1 MERYAHY
8 SDSSRIILPLLD
20 GIIIFG
26 AFRASTILV
35 SDAWLFDSY
44 ASFFVVFALL
54 WSMLSHHYAN
64 IFRLDRQISY
74 GEKLVYLL
82 RTFLMHG
89 GLLFGVALLLHV
101 SWMPQRQLLVVYGL
115 AVAGVVLGRFLLAF
129 CYRLYQR
136 YFAEPHSR
144 FIIVGASTSG
154 QQLYYFLR
162 AHDPDGS
169 QFKGFFAD
177 ENVPAALSH
186 LVRGTVAEVKDY
198 CRRTPVDEIYFAL
211 PFTQQALIADL
222 TSFAADNFLSLRIVP
237 DYHGTLGQDVNMYLC
252 DHLPVLM
259 VRRAPLAMWANLVLK
274 RAFDI
279 GFSLLVIVL
288 LFPLV
293 LPVLALAIKLDS
305 KGPVFFRQM
314 RPGKRNRLFPCY
326 KLRTMS
332 AGHQQAEL
340 QATKADP
347 RVTHLGRYLRKYNLD
362 ELPQFFNV
370 LLGHMSVVGPRPN
383 MISQLEEY
391 SKHIHTYAM
400 RHAVMPGITGY
411 AQVNG
416 FRGET
421 RAPNAMEKRVEY
433 DLKYLENWSFSLDMQ
448 IIGLTLRNMIK
459 GEKNAY

>member
-8 SDSSRIILPLLD
+8 ADTNRIILPLLD
-20 GIIIFG
+20 VIIIFE
-26 AFRASTILV
+26 AFRIAGFLV
-35 SDAWLFDSY
+35 SHTWAFAGY
-44 ASFFVVFALL
+44 APFFVVFALL
-54 WSMLSHHYAN
+54 WWILSQQYAN
-64 IFRLDRQISY
+64 IFRLDRWISY

-82 RTFLMHG
+82 RTFLLHG
-89 GLLFGVALLLHV
+89 SLLVGAALLLRVRWLPLQH
-101 SWMPQRQLLVVYGL
+101 LVLVYSL
-115 AVAGVVLGRFLLAF
+115 ALMGVVLGRFLLAF

-144 FIIVGASTSG
+144 CIIVGASASG
-154 QQLYYFLR
+154 QKLYYFLR

-177 ENVPAALSH
+177 ENVPPALRH
-186 LVRGTVAEVKDY
+186 LVQGTVAEVKDY

-211 PFTQQALIADL
+211 PFTQEALIQDL
-222 TSFAADNFLSLRIVP
+222 TGFAAENFLSLRIVP
-237 DYHGTLGQDVNMYLC
+237 DYPATLGPDVDMYLC
-252 DHLPVLM
+252 DHLPVLT
-259 VRRAPLAMWANLVLK
+259 VRRAPLALWANLVLK

-279 GFSLLVIVL
+279 GFSVLVIGL

-293 LPVLALAIKLDS
+293 LPVLALAIKADS
-305 KGPVFFRQM
+305 PGPVFFRQM

-326 KLRTMS
+326 KLRTMR
-332 AGHQQAEL
+332 AGPAQAER
-340 QATKADP
+340 QATPADP
-347 RVTHLGRYLRKYNLD
+347 RVTRLGRYLRKYNLD

-391 SKHIHTYAM
+391 SKHIRSYPM

-421 RAPNAMEKRVEY
+421 RAPNAMEMRVEY
-433 DLKYLENWSFSLDMQ
+433 DLKYLENWTFGLDMQ
-448 IIGLTLRNMIK
+448 IIGLTLRNMLR

>member
-8 SDSSRIILPLLD
+8 SDSNRILLPLLD
-20 GIIIFG
+20 AALIFG
-26 AFRASTILV
+26 AFRVADFLV
-35 SDAWLFDSY
+35 SHTWTFAGH
-44 ASFFVVFALL
+44 APFFVVFALL
-54 WSMLSHHYAN
+54 WWILSQHYAN
-64 IFRLDRQISY
+64 IFRLDRRISY

-82 RTFLMHG
+82 RTFLLHG
-89 GLLFGVALLLHV
+89 ALLLGAA
-101 SWMPQRQLLVVYGL
+101 LLLGVRWLPLRHLLLVYGL
-115 AVAGVVLGRFLLAF
+115 AIGGVVLGRFVLAF

-144 FIIVGASTSG
+144 YIIVGASASG

-177 ENVPAALSH
+177 GNVPAALRP
-186 LVRGTVAEVKDY
+186 LVQGTVAEVQDY

-211 PFTQQALIADL
+211 PFTQQALIRDL
-222 TSFAADNFLSLRIVP
+222 TSFAAENFLSLRIVP
-237 DYHGTLGQDVNMYLC
+237 DYHGTLGPDAGMYLC
-252 DHLPVLM
+252 DHLPVLT
-259 VRRAPLAMWANLVLK
+259 VRRAPLALWANLVLK

-279 GFSLLVIVL
+279 GFSVLVIGL
-288 LFPLV
+288 LFPVL
-293 LPVLALAIKLDS
+293 LPVLALAIKADS
-305 KGPVFFRQM
+305 PGPVFFRQL

-326 KLRTMS
+326 KLRTMR
-332 AGHQQAEL
+332 AGPAPAEL
-340 QATKADP
+340 QATQNDP
-347 RVTHLGRYLRKYNLD
+347 RVTRLGRYLRRYNLD

-391 SKHIHTYAM
+391 SKHIRAYPL

-421 RAPNAMEKRVEY
+421 RAPNAMEMRVEY
-433 DLKYLENWSFSLDMQ
+433 DLKYLENWTFGLDMQ
-448 IIGLTLRNMIK
+448 IIALTLRNMVR

>member
-8 SDSSRIILPLLD
+8 SDSNRIILPVLD
-20 GIIIFG
+20 VIIIFG
-26 AFRASTILV
+26 AFRASGFLV
-35 SDAWLFDSY
+35 LDTWAFANY
-44 ASFFVVFALL
+44 APFFVIFALL
-54 WSMLSHHYAN
+54 WWILSQHYAN
-64 IFRLDRQISY
+64 IFRLDRRITY

-82 RTFLMHG
+82 RTFLLH
-89 GLLFGVALLLHV
+89 GLLLVGAALLLHV
-101 SWMPQRQLLVVYGL
+101 HWMPMQHLLMVYVL
-115 AVAGVVLGRFLLAF
+115 AIDGVVLGRFLLAF

-136 YFAEPHSR
+136 YFTEPHSR
-144 FIIVGASTSG
+144 FIIVGASASG

-177 ENVPAALSH
+177 ENVPAALRH
-186 LVRGTVAEVKDY
+186 LVQGTVADVKDY

-211 PFTQQALIADL
+211 PLTQQALIADL
-222 TSFAADNFLSLRIVP
+222 TSFAAENFLSLRIAP
-237 DYHGTLGQDVNMYLC
+237 DYHGTLGQDVDMYFC
-252 DHLPVLM
+252 DHLPVLT
-259 VRRAPLAMWANLVLK
+259 VRRAPLAMWTNLVLK

-279 GFSLLVIVL
+279 GFSVLVIGL
-288 LFPLV
+288 LFPVV
-293 LPVLALAIKLDS
+293 LPLLALAIKIDS
-305 KGPVFFRQM
+305 PGPVFFRQM

-326 KLRTMS
+326 KLRTMR
-332 AGHQQAEL
+332 AGHPQPEL

-347 RVTHLGRYLRKYNLD
+347 RVTNLGRYLRKYNLD

-391 SKHIHTYAM
+391 SKHMRTYAM

-433 DLKYLENWSFSLDMQ
+433 DLKYLENWTFGLDLQ
-448 IIGLTLRNMIK
+448 IIVMTLRNMVQ